1 MRIKNRALNM
11 LYIAVFLLISG
22 YGLALALGIN
32 EGQFLILPLSYSNL
46 SNIIPFTYFFICL
59 IHGVFVLLT
68 KNGSKEI
75 IVFPRFKGAVTMCP
89 TLTLLIF
96 HFLLFRGSFYI
107 PGTNN
112 LDWRNLIIHYITPAL
127 VILHWLLFDK
137 KSAFKRIDSIVWMVI
152 PIGYMIFSFVYAEVG
167 TVFFRNGARYPYYF
181 INPDQ
186 IGWPGVVVSVIGIFI
201 FFVLLGL
208 FFCFIDKQMAKLGK
222 EKN

>member
-1 MRIKNRALNM
+1 MRIKNRLLNL
-11 LYIAVFLLISG
+11 LYIAVFVVITG
-22 YGLALALGIN
+22 YGLILALGIN
-32 EGQFLILPLSYSNL
+32 GGEFLILPLSYSNL
-46 SNIIPFTYFFICL
+46 SNIIPFIYFLVCL

-68 KNGSKEI
+68 KNDSKEI
-75 IVFPRFKGAVTMCP
+75 IVLPRFKGAVTMCP

-137 KSAFKRIDSIVWMVI
+137 KGVFKPIAPLVWMVI
-152 PIGYMIFSFVYAEVG
+152 PIGYMMFSFVYAEIG

-186 IGWPGVVVSVIGIFI
+186 IGWAGVVASVIGIFI
-201 FFVLLGL
+201 FFVLLGYVV
-208 FFCFIDKQMAKLGK
+208 CFIDKQLAKRGK
-222 EKN
+222 ENN